1 MEASWWETLI
11 EAETGSCSGG
21 QVHAQQIF
29 NPIFCWWAGMCSS
42 PLFYLRPNYS
52 RGNED
57 SGDLPQKVPMHTLL
71 HSVPP
76 KLLQATT
83 DPRLYQRL
91 LDTPGQVW
99 VSLLCGNCSF
109 LLGPGELKVLFEPS
123 ECLWWAWGL
132 ILNVILPLLPS
143 WGLSFALGCGV
154 SPQSSSSTMQP
165 LLQWHEWKP
174 QSQKT
179 SQSDHMDGSPV

>member
-1 MEASWWETLI
+1 
-11 EAETGSCSGG
+11 
-21 QVHAQQIF
+21 
-29 NPIFCWWAGMCSS
+29 MCSS
-42 PLFYLRPNYS
+42 PLFYLRPKYS
-52 RGNED
+52 GGNED

-76 KLLQATT
+76 TLLQATT

-99 VSLLCGNCSF
+99 VSLLWGHCSF

-154 SPQSSSSTMQP
+154 FLKVAPAPCSHCSSGMNENHNHRKLANLITWTAALSNSMK
-165 LLQWHEWKP
+165 L
-174 QSQKT
+174 
-179 SQSDHMDGSPV
+179 